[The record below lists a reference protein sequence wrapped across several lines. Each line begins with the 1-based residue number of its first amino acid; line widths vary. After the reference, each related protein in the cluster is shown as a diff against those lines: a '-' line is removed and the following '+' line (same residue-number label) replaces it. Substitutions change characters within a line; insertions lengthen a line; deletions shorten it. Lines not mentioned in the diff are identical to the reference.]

1 MILIKNKA
9 DALVLRQLLDSNDY
23 SDEYKLINSLQGR
36 FLNSADIIQTI
47 IDLKENNYLDI
58 KNESTTSFKLNS
70 SGIRYANNFI
80 ENARN
85 TLEGLLID
93 LSSQTLEPQAPLEP
107 MEPQAPFEPM
117 EPQEPQEPQAPLLDD
132 KENENEQFY

>member
-58 KNESTTSFKLNS
+58 KNESTISFKLNS

-107 MEPQAPFEPM
+107 MEPQAPLEPM
-117 EPQEPQEPQAPLLDD
+117 EPQEPQAPLLDD
-132 KENENEQFY
+132 KENGNEQFY